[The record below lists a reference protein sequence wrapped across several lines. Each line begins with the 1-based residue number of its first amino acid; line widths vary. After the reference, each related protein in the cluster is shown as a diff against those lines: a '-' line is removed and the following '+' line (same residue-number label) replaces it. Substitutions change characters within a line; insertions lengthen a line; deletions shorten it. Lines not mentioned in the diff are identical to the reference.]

1 MSDFGGFPAGKTRF
15 TPIPDLFF
23 GELIAQIDSLA
34 EMRLVLYMFWA
45 VNRMKGYPRYLT
57 RAELGGESTLLTALA
72 GGGEL
77 SSADVAALL
86 DEALDA
92 AVSHRILIKLSM
104 CENDQVTDY
113 YLINTAQG
121 RKAAA
126 EVRSGELTLESSGYV
141 HEAHIRSSKVDIFE
155 LYQQNI
161 GLVTPLIID
170 QLQEAQDTYPTD
182 WIVDAFRIA
191 VESNARSWRYISSI
205 LSRWQAHGKDDGSPR
220 GDHSHKRIPSRR

>member
-1 MSDFGGFPAGKTRF
+1 MSDFCGFPAGKTRF

-23 GELIAQIDSLA
+23 GELLARIDSLA

-57 RAELGGESTLLTALA
+57 RDELRSESTLLTALA
-72 GGGEL
+72 GGEDL
-77 SSADVAALL
+77 PSEEVAAILN
-86 DEALDA
+86 DALDA

-104 CENDQVTDY
+104 CENDQTTDY

-126 EVRSGELTLESSGYV
+126 EVRSGELMLESSGFV